1 MNRFAKLLEPGQI
14 GRVTTRNRI
23 IKTANGT
30 SLMEADQTVGDRMIA
45 YYENLA
51 KGGVGLLTVESCGVE
66 YPLGIH
72 HLHYEGDRLIGG
84 VQLHFDDDRFIP
96 GFKRLTDVIH
106 KYRCPCSIQ
115 LLHSGPWNPAGNLP
129 KRNTRCSSNFSED
142 ELPGRNDFASC
153 RAMTREEIEEQIDLW
168 ASAVVRVQKAGFDA
182 VELNNGTC
190 HLGNTFLSRVWNRR
204 DDEYGPQSFENR
216 TRFLRRIIAEA
227 RRRTGPE
234 FTITVLMNMAEYNHE
249 RGTTVA
255 EGAEM
260 ARWIAEGGADGINC
274 RAHSYGDRN
283 GLQHPERL
291 LYPEAPEHLPKDLDW
306 SHNGH
311 GATVPLV
318 EAAKRRAPGIPIW
331 TACRIDPELGEKF
344 LREGRL
350 DFVGMTRRLIAD
362 PELPNK
368 IAQGRLEDVCWCHG
382 CLHCF
387 DVRSRNG
394 LIECRVNAT
403 LGRETDIRFA
413 IIPAKKKKK
422 VLVAGGGPSGMEAA
436 RVAAKRGHA
445 VVLYERASYL
455 GGVMPMAALVKD
467 LERQDIGKF
476 LEYQKT
482 QLKKEGVTVH
492 LKRHVDAEVVA
503 RERPDVVVI
512 ATGAAHSRFDV
523 PGSSSRKVLSGERL
537 YGQLRFWMRFFNA
550 EWLARLTKLYMPVG
564 KRVVIAGGTLH
575 GCELAEFLVK
585 RKRQVTL
592 VHNGPASQLGEGM
605 TLDDLYNLWP
615 WLKKKNVEIL
625 SEVVYKRITDE
636 GFEIVT
642 KDGSQRTLKMD
653 SLITTQDYIP
663 NTQLYDELK
672 GLVPEVYNIGS
683 SSQPGL
689 IVHAIKDGAEIG
701 CAI

>member
-1 MNRFAKLLEPGQI
+1 VNRFAKLMEPGRI
-14 GRVTTRNRI
+14 GRVITRNRI

-45 YYENLA
+45 YYGDLA
-51 KGGVGLLTVESCGVE
+51 KGGVGYLTVESCGVE

-96 GFKRLTDVIH
+96 GFKRLTDAIH
-106 KYRCPCSIQ
+106 KHGCPCSIQ

-129 KRNTRCSSNFSED
+129 RRNTRCSSTFSEG
-142 ELPGRNDFASC
+142 ELPGRRDFAAC
-153 RAMTREEIEEQIDLW
+153 RAMTHEEIQEQIDLW
-168 ASAVVRVQKAGFDA
+168 ASAVVRVQQAGFDA
-182 VELNNGTC
+182 VELNHGTC
-190 HLGNTFLSRVWNRR
+190 HLGNTFLSRVWNKR
-204 DDEYGPQSFENR
+204 DDEYGPQNFENR
-216 TRFLRRIIAEA
+216 TRFLRSILAEA

-234 FTITVLMNMAEYNHE
+234 FTMTVLMNMAEYNHE
-249 RGTTVA
+249 QGTTVA

-260 ARWIAEGGADGINC
+260 AHWIAEGGADGINC
-274 RAHSYGDRN
+274 RAHNYGDRN
-283 GLQHPERL
+283 GLQHPDRL

-306 SHNGH
+306 SRKGR

-331 TACRIDPELGEKF
+331 TACRLDPELGEEF
-344 LREGRL
+344 LRKGSL

-368 IAQGRLEDVCWCHG
+368 IAQDRLEDVCWCHG

-403 LGRETDIRFA
+403 LGREADPQFA
-413 IIPAKKKKK
+413 ELPARKKKK
-422 VLVAGGGPSGMEAA
+422 VLVVGGGPSGMEAA

-445 VVLYERASYL
+445 VVLYEEAPYL
-455 GGVMPMAALVKD
+455 GGIMPMAALVKD
-467 LERQDIGKF
+467 LERHDIGIF

-482 QLKKEGVTVH
+482 QLKKEGVTVY
-492 LKRHVDAEVVA
+492 LNRRVNAEVIA
-503 RERPDVVVI
+503 RERPDVAVI
-512 ATGAAHSRFDV
+512 AAGAAHSRFDL
-523 PGSSSRKVLSGERL
+523 PGSSSRKVLPAARL
-537 YGQLRFWMRFFNA
+537 HRQLRFWMRFFHA
-550 EWLARLTKLYMPVG
+550 EWLAKLTRLYLPVG
-564 KRVVIAGGTLH
+564 KNVVIAGGTLH

-585 RKRQVTL
+585 RNRKVTL

-615 WLKKKNVEIL
+615 WMKKKSVEIL
-625 SEVVYKRITDE
+625 SEVSYERITDK
-636 GFEIVT
+636 GLEITT
-642 KDGSQRTLKMD
+642 KSGLSMTLEMD
-653 SLITTQDYIP
+653 SFITTQDYIP
-663 NTQLYDELK
+663 NSQLFDELK
-672 GLVPEVYNIGS
+672 GLVPEIYNIGS

-689 IVHAIKDGAEIG
+689 IVDAIRDGARIG